1 MAMQSISQL
10 AQAAVDEFKAATK
23 DGAGIQANT
32 LQKSVG
38 VTVST
43 GIQNYDLQ
51 RPAKNL
57 IPVITPIRNR
67 LPRVAGNGGPAT
79 NWIQVTG
86 INTKA
91 LMGPVPEGTRQGVVT
106 TAATPKAANYV
117 TLGLEDFVTLQA
129 ELQAVN
135 FEDIRATTAM
145 RLLWA
150 TMIME
155 ERNIVGANYTNSLGT
170 AGVPQGVGLTLNAS
184 GGTIPDDG
192 TGYSVYVVAL
202 TNMGREASS
211 VGATALPGTVTL
223 TPADGSATF
232 SFGGGSSKLSGAATT
247 GAVSH
252 SNLASVSAHCTQI
265 PGAAAYAWYMGVTSS
280 GNYWLQAIT
289 TINSVLITSYNVATH
304 KTSDITGIASDNSAN
319 LYGYDGLISIA
330 AQYASNGAYFAA
342 LAKGTDGTGTPL
354 SSADSDGVIPE
365 IDTCNRDR
373 WDNYRLGF
381 DAWYVNS
388 QEGRNISKKVLAANP
403 MHINYAGGED
413 GLTGGQIIKY
423 LLNPY
428 TNQRQ
433 ELIIHPDMPAGM
445 MLGVTHTLPYPMSNV
460 PNVLEM
466 KLRRDYFQME
476 WPMRTLKY
484 ETGVYFDGVLA
495 DYFPPALGL
504 ITNIGNG

>member
-1 MAMQSISQL
+1 MLQNISQL

-23 DGAGIQANT
+23 NGSGVPGDALSKAVGITVAN
-32 LQKSVG
+32 
-38 VTVST
+38 
-43 GIQNYDLQ
+43 GILNYDLQ

-67 LPRVAGNGGPAT
+67 LPRVPGNGGPAT
-79 NWIQVTG
+79 NWIEVNG
-86 INTKA
+86 INTLHLA
-91 LMGPVPEGTRQGVVT
+91 GPVPEGTRQGVVT
-106 TAATPKAANYV
+106 TTATPRAANYV

-129 ELQAVN
+129 ELGAVN

-155 ERNIVGANYTNSLGT
+155 ERQIIGANYTNAL
-170 AGVPQGVGLTLNAS
+170 GVPVIAALTVNAT
-184 GGTIPDDG
+184 GGTIADDG
-192 TGYSVYVVAL
+192 TGYGVYVVAL
-202 TNMGREASS
+202 TAIGKQGSS
-211 VGATALPGTVTL
+211 VSITGLPDAQTI

-232 SFGGGSSKLSGAATT
+232 TYGGGSSNKSNLVTT
-247 GAVSH
+247 GAVSN
-252 SNLASVSAHCTQI
+252 SNLSSISAHCTLI
-265 PGAAAYAWYMGVTSS
+265 PGAVAYAWYLGLGSA
-280 GNYWLQAIT
+280 GLYYLNKIT
-289 TINSVLITSYNVATH
+289 TINSALLTATNVATQ
-304 KTSDITGIASDNSAN
+304 SVAAITGDKSRN
-319 LYGYDGLISIA
+319 LYGWDGLLSIA
-330 AQYASNGAYFAA
+330 AQYSSNNAYFAA

-381 DAWYVNS
+381 DAWYVNA
-388 QEGRNISKKVLAANP
+388 QEGRNISKKILAANP
-403 MHINYAGGED
+403 MHINYGGGE
-413 GLTGGQIIKY
+413 GGMTGGQIIKWM
-423 LLNPY
+423 LNPY
-428 TNQRQ
+428 TGQRQ
-433 ELIIHPDMPAGM
+433 EIIIHPDMPAGTV
-445 MLGVTHTLPYPMSNV
+445 LGVTHTLPYPMSNV

-484 ETGVYFDGVLA
+484 ESGVYFDGVLA
-495 DYFPPALGL
+495 DYFPPALGV

>member
-1 MAMQSISQL
+1 MAMQNISQL

-23 DGAGIQANT
+23 NGSGVPGDALAKTVGI
-32 LQKSVG
+32 
-38 VTVST
+38 TVSS
-43 GIQNYDLQ
+43 GILNYDLQ

-67 LPRVAGNGGPAT
+67 LPRMPGNGGSAT

-86 INTKA
+86 INTLHVA
-91 LMGPVPEGTRQGVVT
+91 GPVPEGTRQGVVT

-117 TLGLEDFVTLQA
+117 TLGLEDFVTVQA
-129 ELQAVN
+129 ELGAVN

-155 ERNIVGANYTNSLGT
+155 ERNIIGANTSVSFGT
-170 AGVPQGVGLTLNAS
+170 SGVPQGVSLTLNAT

-192 TGYSVYVVAL
+192 TGYSVYVVAM
-202 TNMGREASS
+202 TAMAKEFSS
-211 VGATALPGTVTL
+211 VGTTALQGTVTV
-223 TPADGSATF
+223 TPADGSSTF
-232 SFGGGSSKLSGAATT
+232 SYGAGISKASSPATT

-252 SNLASVSAHCTQI
+252 SSLASVSVHCTQI
-265 PGAAAYAWYMGVTSS
+265 PGACGYAWYMGISGSS
-280 GNYWLQAIT
+280 TYYLQQIT
-289 TINSVLITSYNVATH
+289 TINSALITSYNASTH
-304 KTSDITGIASDNSAN
+304 LLSAITGIASDNSENA
-319 LYGYDGLISIA
+319 YAFDGLVSIA
-330 AQYASNGAYFAA
+330 AQYASNNAYFAA

-373 WDNYRLGF
+373 WDSYRLGF

-388 QEGRNISKKVLAANP
+388 QEGRNISKKILAANP

-413 GLTGGQIIKY
+413 GMTGGQIVKFM
-423 LLNPY
+423 LNPY
-428 TNQRQ
+428 TGQRQ
-433 ELIIHPDMPAGM
+433 EILIHPDVPAGTM
-445 MLGVTHTLPYPMSNV
+445 VGVTHTLPYPMSNV

-495 DYFPPALGL
+495 NYFPPAMGI